1 MAGNSV
7 TAAKNATE
15 IETASAGPT
24 LVNAGSRVKIMP
36 RNVTAT
42 VAADAAI
49 TLPIDPRAFC
59 DVPRRSRRRLAGIR
73 GSG

>member
-1 MAGNSV
+1 MI
-7 TAAKNATE
+7 AAKKAIE

-42 VAADAAI
+42 VAADPAI
-49 TLPIDPRAFC
+49 TLPMDPRAFC
-59 DVPRRSRRRLAGIR
+59 DAPRRSRRRSGGIR
-73 GSG
+73 DSG